1 MTNTENSKSE
11 NKSRLSLRTIVV
23 TVLVVLVVVLAVLN
37 KDEAK
42 INLIFFNRELPLFIV
57 IVLAGLI
64 GFIAGWLT
72 TRRGGRK

>member
-11 NKSRLSLRTIVV
+11 NKSRLSLRTIVG
-23 TVLVVLVVVLAVLN
+23 TVLVVLVIVIAALN
-37 KDEAK
+37 FEKEQID
-42 INLIFFNRELPLFIV
+42 LIFFTPKLPLFIV